1 MLKRLTILL
10 ALASGLLF
18 AAPAWAQDAIDR
30 FVGNFVGSGIAERVG
45 DATTEKRD
53 LDVAIKRYKGD
64 GFTIKWITVI
74 RGPGGERAGPDVRRR
89 EIEENFLPSEDL
101 DDIFILAPK
110 GGMFTRAELPNP
122 LEGEPMRWAS
132 LHDDTLTIYS
142 LGIAPQGGAE
152 LQIYHRTLTE
162 GGMTTDFLRMQD
174 ESVVVRVNGNLIR
187 TE

>member
-1 MLKRLTILL
+1 M
-10 ALASGLLF
+10 
-18 AAPAWAQDAIDR
+18 
-30 FVGNFVGSGIAERVG
+30 
-45 DATTEKRD
+45 
-53 LDVAIKRYKGD
+53 
-64 GFTIKWITVI
+64 I

-89 EIEENFLPSEDL
+89 EIEENFLPYKDL

-174 ESVVVRVNGNLIR
+174 ESVVVRVNGNLTR

>member
-53 LDVAIKRYKGD
+53 LDVAIKRYKGN

-110 GGMFTRAELPNP
+110 GGMFTRAKLPNP

-142 LGIAPQGGAE
+142 LGIAPEGGAE
-152 LQIYHRTLTE
+152 LQIYHRALTE
-162 GGMTTDFLRMQD
+162 GGMTIDFLRMLD
-174 ESVVVRVNGNLIR
+174 ETVVVRVNGNLTR